1 MSQASDRLGTSGA
14 AEDSSQSEQE
24 PAFPLAG
31 DTPYSRRQSIVRLA
45 PPDAPAQRAEVRSAY
60 ELEPDDLRAV
70 QTSLERHFGHHL
82 QLDLIQDASVI
93 GGVWVRVG
101 DIVID
106 GSLRGRL
113 EALRHHLRAQCR
125 AMVSSGLVDYGGE
138 APTQ

>member
-1 MSQASDRLGTSGA
+1 MSRATALPGASGA
-14 AEDSSQSEQE
+14 HEDSAEPEQT
-24 PAFPLAG
+24 PTSPLAG
-31 DTPYSRRQSIVRLA
+31 DTPLSVRRAVVASGSLGA
-45 PPDAPAQRAEVRSAY
+45 AAERAELHAAC
-60 ELEPDDLRAV
+60 ELEPDDLLAEHGWI
-70 QTSLERHFGHHL
+70 ERHFGHRL
-82 QLDLIQDASVI
+82 QLDVVLDPSVV
-93 GGVWVRVG
+93 GGIWVRVG